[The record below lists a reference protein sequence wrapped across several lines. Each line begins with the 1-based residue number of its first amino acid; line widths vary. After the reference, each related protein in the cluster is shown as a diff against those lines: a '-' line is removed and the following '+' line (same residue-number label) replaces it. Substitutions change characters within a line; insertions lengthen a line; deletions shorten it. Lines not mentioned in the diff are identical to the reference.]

1 MHLVT
6 GSSRM
11 RSMYLTAVL
20 LAATGAATAA
30 AATAAA
36 TEKSQQPPPPE
47 PASPITDHFALRA
60 SAFMGT
66 ASTDGEVDD
75 PTAATPG
82 TPFSLEK
89 DFKLSPHVHQAR
101 AEFIFRLRERGR
113 LRVDLWELTRTG
125 VANPTTTIVYGGHT
139 FTPTDLV
146 YSEFN
151 WHQVDLT
158 WTYSF
163 LKRNRFELGAGLGLH
178 LLEAEANANA
188 TLATGPVSERF
199 SGAGPFVTVA
209 LDGTWRISRR
219 FAFCA
224 RGQYL
229 KLTVSSVKG
238 SLADYHGDVQF
249 RWRPNLAFGLGYQS
263 TQTRLDVSNNNPNG
277 FMQLGTHGPELFARA
292 SF

>member
-1 MHLVT
+1 MRHLLL
-6 GSSRM
+6 S
-11 RSMYLTAVL
+11 AVL
-20 LAATGAATAA
+20 LAATMAVRAQETA
-30 AATAAA
+30 
-36 TEKSQQPPPPE
+36 PPE

-60 SAFMGT
+60 GVFFGT
-66 ASTDGEVDD
+66 AATNGEVDD

-82 TPFSLEK
+82 TPFSLEN
-89 DFKLSPHVHQAR
+89 DFKLSPKVHQAR

-125 VANPTTTIVYGGHT
+125 IASPTSTVVYGGHT
-139 FTPTDLV
+139 FTPADV
-146 YSEFN
+146 VHSEFN

-163 LKRNRFELGAGLGLH
+163 LKRRRFELGAGLGLH
-178 LLEAEANANA
+178 LLEAEANAIA
-188 TLATGPVSERF
+188 TQSTGPVSEKF
-199 SGAGPFVTVA
+199 NGAGPFVTVA

-219 FAFCA
+219 FAFSA
-224 RGQYL
+224 RGQYF

-238 SLADYHGDVQF
+238 SLADYHGDLQF

-263 TQTRLDVSNNNPNG
+263 TQTRLNVGNNNPNG
-277 FMQLGTHGPELFARA
+277 YMQLNTHGPELFARA

>member
-1 MHLVT
+1 
-6 GSSRM
+6 M
-11 RSMYLTAVL
+11 RSLYLTVAL
-20 LAATGAATAA
+20 LAAAAA
-30 AATAAA
+30 AATTAMAQ
-36 TEKSQQPPPPE
+36 EPPPPE
-47 PASPITDHFALRA
+47 PASPITDHFAFRA
-60 SAFMGT
+60 SAFLGS

-75 PTAATPG
+75 PNAPTPG
-82 TPFSLEK
+82 TPFSLEN
-89 DFKLSPHVHQAR
+89 DFRLSPHVRQAR
-101 AEFIFRLRERGR
+101 AEFMFRLRERGR

-125 VANPTTTIVYGGHT
+125 AANPPTTIVYGGHT

-146 YSEFN
+146 HSEFN

-163 LKRNRFELGAGLGLH
+163 LKRSRFELGAGLGLH

-219 FAFCA
+219 FALSA

-249 RWRPNLAFGLGYQS
+249 RWRPNLACGLGYES
-263 TQTRLDVSNNNPNG
+263 TRTRLDVSNNNPNG
-277 FMQLGTHGPELFARA
+277 YMQLGTHGPELFVRA